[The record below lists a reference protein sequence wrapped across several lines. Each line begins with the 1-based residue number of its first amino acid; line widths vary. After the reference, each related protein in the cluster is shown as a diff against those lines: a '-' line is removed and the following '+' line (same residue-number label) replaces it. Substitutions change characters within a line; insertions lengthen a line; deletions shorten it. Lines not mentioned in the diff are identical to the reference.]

1 MSPEPDCNICG
12 KDDVDKK
19 VEFGTQRGESG
30 TIGLSMC
37 VDCWEAARWHDENAS
52 DRCFSCSKEGA
63 KPITLA
69 EPARR
74 GPDEATSFELSL
86 CRDCSAASGGLLG
99 AHDSDVG
106 FRAIANITTEWD
118 DQRNAALF
126 RDHHTCQE
134 CGDGDPWLHVH
145 HEIPRSEGGTDH
157 LNNLV
162 SLCPD
167 CHADRHNTAACDLCS
182 SISFA
187 EHNATWIDE
196 SGGAPVTFC
205 DDCTEYLERAGSGGG
220 RCAICGAFRSR
231 NAKSEYIYFQ
241 GKVQDGEVPSF
252 TACDDCRKAA
262 VFGSVAEK
270 QQYFHEELPD
280 SHADI
285 RHWEVSGDV

>member
-1 MSPEPDCNICG
+1 MKPEPDCNICG
-12 KDDVDKK
+12 ASEPERT

-37 VDCWEAARWHDENAS
+37 GDCWAAAEWHANNAPE
-52 DRCFSCSKEGA
+52 RCFSCGA
-63 KPITLA
+63 EDAKAIGFA
-69 EPARR
+69 QPAGDVDNHRTA
-74 GPDEATSFELSL
+74 GFDLSL
-86 CRDCSAASGGLLG
+86 CRDCHADSGGLLD
-99 AHDSDVG
+99 AYDSNVG
-106 FRAIANITTEWD
+106 FRAIANIVSDWD
-118 DQRNAALF
+118 EQRNAALF
-126 RDHHTCQE
+126 RDGYTCQG

-157 LNNLV
+157 LDNLV

-167 CHADRHNTAACDLCS
+167 CHADRHDTAACDLCS

-196 SGGAPVTFC
+196 RGGAAVSFC
-205 DDCTEYLERAGSGGG
+205 DNCVEYLNRAGAGGG
-220 RCAICGAFRSR
+220 RCAVCGEFRDQSE
-231 NAKSEYIYFQ
+231 KSEYIYFQ
-241 GKVQDGEVPSF
+241 GEVVDGDVPTF

-270 QQYFHEELPD
+270 QRYFHEELPD

-285 RHWEVSGDV
+285 RHWEGQE